1 MTLGVRKQCLALKVS
16 DETRCSINALFDE
29 AAQEHLLVCQVHNSE
44 KFLNQLTDHKITH
57 STSQKDLEIAYKEIR
72 KTKRNKV
79 PEKSPKTQNETQMT
93 NEINLETAYKQ
104 FLETEK
110 LKRTPKEMT
119 TRDFLEILKLSAPAF
134 LLIAVFY
141 NFFQHIS
148 KFNYFEYANLADFF
162 TDIFNP
168 RIIIT
173 LGLLIGIL
181 ALESFSIEIEKWIDK
196 IKLRN
201 TRKAR
206 IDTKK
211 QLKKT
216 KSNADENLISDQS
229 TGESEISKLSDE
241 INNFNENINTLTTKQ
256 YKKTFSSLSDIS
268 VAFSVLVVAVALS
281 ACTLLFSKL
290 AIRKSNPHII
300 RFTDQNKIGGEFN
313 LIKVMDK
320 YTILEKNGLIHVFPN
335 GMVKSISY
343 QSKTESSSA
352 FSTFIILDESLPTNE
367 GITNSKENHFQTTI
381 ELESK
386 SVFQGSSFLLLPF
399 FTNEVSLA
407 SQTGFT
413 DEVPE
418 FTQLKNLV
426 FKLGKNKNFS
436 TITITTKNASGKSV
450 NTEYLSQLK
459 KSLFICAANAKKEK
473 IDFEIDVL
481 GFASSDP
488 FEGIYRS
495 LPDDKNKSLNHILAE
510 SRRAAIIEKLGFNET
525 GAIENSEGAS
535 IFLIKGPLQETSCL
549 LYTSPSPRDRQK
561 SRMPS
566 SA

>member
-1 MTLGVRKQCLALKVS
+1 MTLGVRKQCLALKVVG
-16 DETRCSINALFDE
+16 DARCSNRAIFDKKMKT
-29 AAQEHLLVCQVHNSE
+29 HRLICSSHKRP
-44 KFLNQLTDHKITH
+44 KFTDQLNLYKVTH
-57 STSQKDLEIAYKEIR
+57 DTSAKDLESAYQKIR
-72 KTKRNKV
+72 ESKNN
-79 PEKSPKTQNETQMT
+79 SPV
-93 NEINLETAYKQ
+93 
-104 FLETEK
+104 ETEMS
-110 LKRTPKEMT
+110 TKE
-119 TRDFLEILKLSAPAF
+119 FLGILRSAAPAF
-134 LLIAVFY
+134 LLIATFY
-141 NFFQHIS
+141 HFFLYIGY
-148 KFNYFEYANLADFF
+148 FNYFELANFSDFS

-168 RIIIT
+168 WLLSSFAILLGIIFYHDRTTKSKKI
-173 LGLLIGIL
+173 
-181 ALESFSIEIEKWIDK
+181 ANNSK
-196 IKLRN
+196 IKK
-201 TRKAR
+201 TE
-206 IDTKK
+206 KK
-211 QLKKT
+211 QTDSSERKRHKIFKKINILK
-216 KSNADENLISDQS
+216 N
-229 TGESEISKLSDE
+229 
-241 INNFNENINTLTTKQ
+241 NNFAPAIIANLNKLPTASKVFLGAILITIYMLVFNRIAMKQ
-256 YKKTFSSLSDIS
+256 G
-268 VAFSVLVVAVALS
+268 
-281 ACTLLFSKL
+281 
-290 AIRKSNPHII
+290 NPKII
-300 RFTDQNKIGGEFN
+300 RFTDQSQIGGEFN
-313 LIKVMDK
+313 LIKIMDK
-320 YTILEKNGLIHVFPN
+320 YTIAEKNGLIHVFPN

-450 NTEYLSQLK
+450 DTEYLSQLK

-535 IFLIKGPLQETSCL
+535 IFLIKGPLQETSDFYREL
-549 LYTSPSPRDRQK
+549 SDFPEIEKHIKHFGFKYKNYDEMQRDLQGKVKVGTPANKESPPVEQAFAR
-561 SRMPS
+561 
-566 SA
+566 SAAIVVPEDNMKFCTH